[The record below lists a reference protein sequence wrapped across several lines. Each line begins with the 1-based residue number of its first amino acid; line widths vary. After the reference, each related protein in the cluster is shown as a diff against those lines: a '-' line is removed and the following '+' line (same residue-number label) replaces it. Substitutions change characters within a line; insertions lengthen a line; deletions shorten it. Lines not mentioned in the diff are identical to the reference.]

1 LHVAPRFAWALA
13 AELGNVGPR
22 DEKSLMSTPALVQSF
37 YDRIWNAGDETA
49 ATTLL
54 ARDFA
59 FRGSLGATTEGR
71 EPFLAYVRSVRS
83 SLARYHCEILTC
95 VTEGDRA
102 FAHMKFSGSHVAP
115 FRGYPP
121 TGKLVH
127 WHGAALFSF
136 HAGLIS
142 ELWVL
147 GDLASLDELLST
159 NARS

>member
-1 LHVAPRFAWALA
+1 
-13 AELGNVGPR
+13 
-22 DEKSLMSTPALVQSF
+22 MSTPALVQSF
-37 YDRIWNAGDETA
+37 YDRIWNAGDEAA

-54 ARDFA
+54 AGDFA
-59 FRGSLGATTEGR
+59 FRGSLGTTTRGH

-83 SLARYHCEILTC
+83 SLARYHCEILAC
-95 VTEGDRA
+95 VAESDRA
-102 FAHMKFSGSHVAP
+102 FAQMKFSGSHVAP

-121 TGKLVH
+121 TGKPVY

-136 HAGLIS
+136 HSGLIT

-147 GDLASLDELLST
+147 GDLASLDELLRT